1 MANII
6 DDDEDIFDAYTYGAI
21 SRRNL
26 SFLREQSSRVAEG
39 LSDIGRRFADRLRK
53 SVEEYDS
60 EKIER
65 GLRAI
70 RDRLDRRW
78 DDDIVRDVIDLADL
92 QQAKPKLSRWLAA
105 NPRLRRERLA
115 DRAHGW
121 RDNYIDYEP
130 DCVGERQTDYRHV
143 MNGIGVIND
152 QDEVVFTKYLD
163 VMDEE
168 GDTVLSFAEQVAVLR
183 GWERTNDL
191 LDENYSDP
199 SDPNNG
205 YL

>member
-1 MANII
+1 MANVI
-6 DDDEDIFDAYTYGAI
+6 DDDEDIFDAYSYGAI

-26 SFLREQSSRVAEG
+26 SFLREQASRATDSF
-39 LSDIGRRFADRLRK
+39 SDIGRRFAERIRK
-53 SVEEYDS
+53 SVDDYDS

-78 DDDIVRDVIDLADL
+78 DEDIVRDVIDLSDL
-92 QQAKPKLSRWLAA
+92 QQSKSKMARWLGA

-121 RDNYIDYEP
+121 RDSYIDVEFST
-130 DCVGERQTDYRHV
+130 VGERHTDYRHV

-152 QDEVVFTKYLD
+152 DEEVVFTKYLD
-163 VMDEE
+163 VIDDD
-168 GDTVLSFAEQVAVLR
+168 GDTLLSFAEQVAVLR
-183 GWERTNDL
+183 GWQRTDEY
-191 LDENYSDP
+191 LDEGYSDP
-199 SDPNNG
+199 SDKNAG

>member
-1 MANII
+1 MVNII
-6 DDDEDIFDAYTYGAI
+6 DDDEDVFEAYAFGQI

-26 SFLREQSSRVAEG
+26 SFLRNQTRRASDS
-39 LSDIGRRFADRLRK
+39 LSEISKRFSDRIR
-53 SVEEYDS
+53 STVDNYDS

-78 DDDIVRDVIDLADL
+78 DDDVVREMIDISDL
-92 QQAKPKLSRWLAA
+92 QQAKPKMARWLAA

-115 DRAHGW
+115 GRAHGW
-121 RDNYIDYEP
+121 RDQYIDVES
-130 DCVGERQTDYRHV
+130 DSIGERHSDYRHV
-143 MNGIGVIND
+143 MNGIGVLND

-163 VMDEE
+163 AYDED
-168 GDTVLSFAEQVAVLR
+168 GDVQLSFAEQVAILR
-183 GWERTNDL
+183 GWDLTNDH
-191 LDENYSDP
+191 LDAQYSDP